1 MKRSVHWTYFPKTD
15 PLPEAL
21 TSAVKIFEKNF
32 LKIDSS
38 KNDTND
44 LRLASDDVLKV
55 VEKDFLHAGYKIETD
70 KKKINKIRVPVLFG
84 SEGSTAQAFEVDGWH
99 KENKIV
105 LEVEAGRAVLNNQ
118 FLKDIFEASVMV
130 HVDYLV
136 LAVRSIYTNNK
147 DYETIQNWLETLYAT
162 NRIKFSLKG
171 ILLIG
176 Y

>member
-1 MKRSVHWTYFPKTD
+1 MKKNINWIYFPKTD
-15 PLPEAL
+15 PLPEVL
-21 TSAVKIFEKNF
+21 TDAVAIFQKNF
-32 LKIDSS
+32 LKIDSY

-55 VEKDFLHAGYKIETD
+55 LEKDFLNAGYKIETD

-99 KENKIV
+99 KESKIV
-105 LEVEAGRAVLNNQ
+105 LEIEAGRALLNNQ

-130 HVDYLV
+130 HVDYLI
-136 LAVRSIYTNNK
+136 LAVRNIYTNKK
-147 DYETIQNWLETLYAT
+147 DYEIIQSWLETLYVT

-171 ILLIG
+171 ILLVG

>member
-1 MKRSVHWTYFPKTD
+1 MKKNINWIYFPKTD
-15 PLPEAL
+15 PLPEVL
-21 TSAVKIFEKNF
+21 TNAVAIFQKNF

-105 LEVEAGRAVLNNQ
+105 STRKQ
-118 FLKDIFEASVMV
+118 
-130 HVDYLV
+130 
-136 LAVRSIYTNNK
+136 
-147 DYETIQNWLETLYAT
+147 
-162 NRIKFSLKG
+162 
-171 ILLIG
+171 
-176 Y
+176 